1 MKHECRKRVVFMK
14 IRLNVSKNKNEML
27 RKTVVKIVVGLKMYQ
42 KFRMFLQFLSSRSS
56 LKKQKQIILDN
67 TEWI

>member
-56 LKKQKQIILDN
+56 LKKQK
-67 TEWI
+67 